1 MRVGERRF
9 GLGVW
14 VGTVCMVAGLFMALV
29 LTKRDAFALGGAGLL
44 VAGALAIVTSID
56 DSSQKEK

>member
-1 MRVGERRF
+1 MSERQF
-9 GLGVW
+9 GPGVW
-14 VGTVCMVAGLFMALV
+14 LGAACMVAGLIMALL

-56 DSSQKEK
+56 DSSGEEP

>member
-1 MRVGERRF
+1 MAEHRYGP
-9 GLGVW
+9 GVW
-14 VGTVCMVAGLFMALV
+14 LGAACMVAGLVMALL

-56 DSSQKEK
+56 DSSADDG